1 MNFTMD
7 NKLLSIAASEMASAN
22 TLIANLKSQSSSLKE
37 FPPDYEYQGQVNEAI
52 SNLDNIFKEIN
63 EVSQK
68 FCTFLSTR
76 GMIKEFSLVDGSLST
91 IDIGDSNLNLNMSD
105 ADSNQS
111 MINLINYYN
120 YLNEKG
126 NLTPEE
132 KKTYDALY
140 SYVKSNDIEKF
151 LNIAADINKHY
162 RKDGVTYS
170 TGSGIYM
177 NMNDSKNSDKTCCAT
192 YVAQTLYDYNQEKY
206 ARYNSGKINYNY
218 CQTLYND
225 LKQDGSF
232 KEVDNINDLQPGD
245 IVFMRNKQNDYSQGI
260 QHVQIYAGNNTWYNA
275 GSNDSIQKGKYKA
288 TDQNHRYVVAMR
300 PDFKNNDV
308 SGDDK

>member
-1 MNFTMD
+1 MNFTID

-76 GMIKEFSLVDGSLST
+76 GMIKEFFLVDGSLST
-91 IDIGDSNLNLNMSD
+91 IDIGDGNLNLNMSE

-111 MINLINYYN
+111 MVNLINYYN

-126 NLTPEE
+126 NLTTEE

-140 SYVKSNDIEKF
+140 SYV
-151 LNIAADINKHY
+151 AADINKHY

-232 KEVDNINDLQPGD
+232 KEIDNINDLQPGD

-275 GSNDSIQKGKYKA
+275 

-300 PDFKNNDV
+300 PDFKNNVV

>member
-37 FPPDYEYQGQVNEAI
+37 FPPDYEYQGQANEAI

-111 MINLINYYN
+111 MIN
-120 YLNEKG
+120 
-126 NLTPEE
+126 
-132 KKTYDALY
+132 
-140 SYVKSNDIEKF
+140 
-151 LNIAADINKHY
+151 
-162 RKDGVTYS
+162 
-170 TGSGIYM
+170 
-177 NMNDSKNSDKTCCAT
+177 
-192 YVAQTLYDYNQEKY
+192 
-206 ARYNSGKINYNY
+206 
-218 CQTLYND
+218 
-225 LKQDGSF
+225 
-232 KEVDNINDLQPGD
+232 
-245 IVFMRNKQNDYSQGI
+245 
-260 QHVQIYAGNNTWYNA
+260 
-275 GSNDSIQKGKYKA
+275 
-288 TDQNHRYVVAMR
+288 
-300 PDFKNNDV
+300 
-308 SGDDK
+308 